1 MSFGGGSMFGTGGL
15 GGFGAGFGTGFGGLG
30 ASKNDGSEK
39 TTISGLGGLGAN
51 MGSGL
56 VFGGSGL
63 FNNN

>member
-1 MSFGGGSMFGTGGL
+1 MFGAGGL

-30 ASKNDGSEK
+30 ANKNDGSEK

-51 MGSGL
+51 MGGGL
-56 VFGGSGL
+56 IFGGSGL